1 MQKLPTP
8 KKTKRKFY
16 NKYIYK
22 VSMEI
27 PGAPGLRYF
36 DFKDLIEYCSKPV
49 KEETFSYRERMISDV
64 ISNKTAWLKLIGILD
79 QYDKETFSKRVEGTI
94 LDFYTNDQDFYKN
107 LSREFVD
114 YVRILSEPKKGTEQ
128 KLLGSHREIFVN
140 KLPFDIYQYRAYLLP
155 HKVPKKNDRI
165 LLADWME
172 KQKPKITFSESIRK
186 WLIDT
191 DQNWDRRYIQVDSD
205 QTMLMIKL
213 RSPQIVGQTFKYVLN
228 R

>member
-36 DFKDLIEYCSKPV
+36 DFNELIEYCSKPI
-49 KEETFSYRERMISDV
+49 KETFSYRERMVSDV
-64 ISNKTAWLKLIGILD
+64 ISNKPTWIKLISVLD
-79 QYDKETFSKRVEGTI
+79 QYDVETFSKRVEGTI
-94 LDFYTNDQDFYKN
+94 LDFYTNDVNFYEK
-107 LSREFVD
+107 LCEEFGE
-114 YVRILSEPKKGTEQ
+114 YIRLLSEPKKGTEE
-128 KLLGSHREIFVN
+128 LLLSSHKQIFVN
-140 KLPFDIYQYRAYLLP
+140 KLPFDAYQYRAYLLP
-155 HKVPKKNDRI
+155 HKVPNKNDRI

-172 KQKPKITFSESIRK
+172 KQKPKITFSHSIRK
-186 WLIDT
+186 WLIET
-191 DQNWDRRYIQVDSD
+191 DQNWDRRYIQVDSE
-205 QTMLMIKL
+205 QTILMIKL
-213 RSPQIVGQTFKYVLN
+213 RSPQLIGQTFKYVLN